1 MGRGAPGWDKSERL
15 RNAVTSYKS
24 MGFARVPVT
33 TSVFLSAPEELI
45 NSSGFSQPLQERIL
59 ILFIYFYFFSTI
71 AGYLAVTHPA
81 LRALHSDGA

>member
-1 MGRGAPGWDKSERL
+1 
-15 RNAVTSYKS
+15 

-59 ILFIYFYFFSTI
+59 ILFIYLFFQ
-71 AGYLAVTHPA
+71 P
-81 LRALHSDGA
+81 